1 MSTISS
7 APAAA
12 QGTAGHSWASGLAAT
27 LKRWWVA
34 YITWRLE
41 QAAIAV
47 LYSMSDR
54 ELRDIGLTRCDIPRA
69 VTSEMAGDRAFR
81 RHA

>member
-12 QGTAGHSWASGLAAT
+12 HGTVGHAWASGLATT

-41 QAAIAV
+41 QAAIGV
-47 LYSMSDR
+47 LCSMSDR

-69 VTSEMAGDRAFR
+69 VTSEMAGDRVFR

>member
-12 QGTAGHSWASGLAAT
+12 QGTAGHSRAGGLAVT

-34 YITWRLE
+34 YIIWRLE
-41 QAAIAV
+41 QGAIAV
-47 LYSMSDR
+47 LCSMSDR
-54 ELRDIGLTRCDIPRA
+54 ELRDIGLTRGEITGA
-69 VTSEMAGDRAFR
+69 VRGQMAGDRG
-81 RHA
+81 